1 MKTVLI
7 TGVLG
12 GMGKATAKHLIDNGY
27 QVIGIDSKAQSQIE
41 GLPITYYQ
49 VDLTKTEEINKVYER
64 VSEKIDSIYAIV
76 HFAGV
81 YQMDSLVE
89 IQEQEFIRIFDINV
103 FSIYRINKIFLQ
115 LLKKGSR
122 IIMTSSELA
131 PLDPLPF
138 TGVYAI
144 TKSTIEKYAYS
155 LKMEL
160 QLLGIDVSVIRPG
173 AVKTGLLNQSIS
185 SMDKLCEKTK
195 LYKDNTNKFSKIVNS
210 VESKN
215 IPPIKIAKK
224 VKKVLNAK
232 KPKYVY
238 SINRNFLL
246 KLLNAMPKR
255 FQLWVIK
262 KLLQSK

>member
-1 MKTVLI
+1 
-7 TGVLG
+7 
-12 GMGKATAKHLIDNGY
+12 
-27 QVIGIDSKAQSQIE
+27 
-41 GLPITYYQ
+41 
-49 VDLTKTEEINKVYER
+49 
-64 VSEKIDSIYAIV
+64 
-76 HFAGV
+76 
-81 YQMDSLVE
+81 
-89 IQEQEFIRIFDINV
+89 
-103 FSIYRINKIFLQ
+103 
-115 LLKKGSR
+115 
-122 IIMTSSELA
+122 MTSSELA